1 MRGSMLRLFQ
11 FGEMS
16 FNRYAAELVLAI
28 LVDVDEA
35 PDAAHRPCG
44 AVYERHVFQQMAY
57 DDCGEDVARAG
68 DARRYLVVGQ
78 YNSPKLHRGMKIPDE
93 YSVSSRTIK
102 AFSMFFTCLDPFFFP
117 PTSKVYSPIMK
128 SDALDDFTGSVRRV
142 WL

>member
-16 FNRYAAELVLAI
+16 FDWYAAELVLTV
-28 LVDVDEA
+28 LVDVD
-35 PDAAHRPCG
+35 
-44 AVYERHVFQQMAY
+44 ERHVFQQMAY
-57 DDCGEDVARAG
+57 DDGGEDVARAG